1 MVRCLRE
8 QEEEEEEGE
17 DGCEECERFPSA
29 DFSGGDHRWVE
40 CIAVVAG

>member
-8 QEEEEEEGE
+8 QEKDDGG

-29 DFSGGDHRWVE
+29 DFSGGDHRCDE
-40 CIAVVAG
+40 FIASVAQ